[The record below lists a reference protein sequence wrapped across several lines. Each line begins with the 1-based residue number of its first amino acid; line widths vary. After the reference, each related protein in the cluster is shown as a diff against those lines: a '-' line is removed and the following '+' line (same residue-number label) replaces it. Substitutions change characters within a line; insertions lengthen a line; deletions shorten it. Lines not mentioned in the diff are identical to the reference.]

1 MKIMGHRGAR
11 NEAPENTLEGF
22 ELARELKLPSVELDI
37 HLSLD
42 GKLMVIHDETVD
54 RTCSGKG
61 KVSEMTSNELRLL
74 DAGEG
79 TTIPYLKEVCDL
91 LLPAHIEIQIEIKDG
106 KTLSP
111 LNAYL
116 KELSQDQRQLLTVI
130 SFNHLWLKEFK
141 GSNPTLKTATLLYGR
156 PLNAPEIARAAD
168 ANGVSFNIA
177 FIDEELRE
185 QTRREGLSLT
195 GWNANNEEDFKKME
209 ALELDYLGTDTP
221 TQAKEWASRP

>member
-111 LNAYL
+111 LNAY
-116 KELSQDQRQLLTVI
+116 
-130 SFNHLWLKEFK
+130 
-141 GSNPTLKTATLLYGR
+141 
-156 PLNAPEIARAAD
+156 
-168 ANGVSFNIA
+168 
-177 FIDEELRE
+177 
-185 QTRREGLSLT
+185 
-195 GWNANNEEDFKKME
+195 
-209 ALELDYLGTDTP
+209 
-221 TQAKEWASRP
+221 